1 MCFHICKTSSRS
13 LHIHLCS
20 LPTCRHHHPY
30 MSCLSPSEF
39 WEKRVKPESEEQ
51 GDCKSD
57 IFDITPHVYL
67 KYCKKVDFRKFL
79 QAHGY
84 MGSIHYAL
92 QKKDLPYYY
101 FPSYD
106 LEFPVGEAVILS
118 ASTHKHLKSVGLLP
132 DVKYKD
138 DVMMNRLF
146 RMVSFHVCFSF
157 RKAPLWFGFLVVS
170 LSYV

>member
-1 MCFHICKTSSRS
+1 M
-13 LHIHLCS
+13 
-20 LPTCRHHHPY
+20 
-30 MSCLSPSEF
+30 
-39 WEKRVKPESEEQ
+39 KPESEEQ

-67 KYCKKVDFRKFL
+67 KYCKKVDFRKLL

-92 QKKDLPYYY
+92 QKKELPYYY

-132 DVKYKD
+132 DVNYKD

-146 RMVSFHVCFSF
+146 RMVSCLFAFKTFILDIGF
-157 RKAPLWFGFLVVS
+157 RLVVFES
-170 LSYV
+170 NYFRLDYCFFKQNLKSS